1 MSANSISSLLT
12 ATLCI
17 GAFLIGIGAILEQ
30 CRRKR
35 RRDLLVEDHEDC
47 CNNLSELFP
56 APRRFGAA
64 ILLKREQYQRYRDLH
79 DAVWDQVLE
88 RMYQS
93 NIRNFAIYYHS
104 ETSTMFQSFEW
115 IGHWKAITDK
125 GNCMKSRK
133 HTTLTAEE
141 ERVLLDRDMAAIAN
155 DPITRTWW
163 KECEPCQQPFAQWD
177 ANNVLPSDGGTV
189 GNWWAPME
197 CLCHTG
203 HWPTAYSRQRRD
215 PDFVKLA
222 R

>member
-1 MSANSISSLLT
+1 MSANSTTTFAVS
-12 ATLCI
+12 LCI
-17 GAFLIGIGAILEQ
+17 GAFFIGIGAAGILEQ
-30 CRRKR
+30 FRRKR
-35 RRDLLVEDHEDC
+35 RPDLVGDH
-47 CNNLSELFP
+47 NISELLP

-64 ILLKREQYQRYRDLH
+64 ILLKREQYQRYRELH

-93 NIRNFAIYYHS
+93 NIRNFAIYYHP

-125 GNCMKSRK
+125 GNCVKSLTQ
-133 HTTLTAEE
+133 TTLTAEE

-177 ANNVLPSDGGTV
+177 ANNVLPSDGGTM

-215 PDFVKLA
+215 PDFVKMST
-222 R
+222 